1 MSGLKISKSERIV
14 LQRALEIM
22 SSIREDECIDHREG
36 LNLDVVSEIS
46 GEEGAEG
53 RNRCVGSGIGST
65 SENQS
70 DTVSWES
77 SLEIINGGERE
88 GSRSA
93 STSSRNSWGDQ
104 HEWWENFYFG
114 SELWGSSVFFV

>member
-1 MSGLKISKSERIV
+1 
-14 LQRALEIM
+14 M
-22 SSIREDECIDHREG
+22 SSAREDGRIDRREG

-46 GEEGAEG
+46 GEEGVEG
-53 RNRCVGSGIGST
+53 GDRCVGSGIGST

-70 DTVSWES
+70 DTVSRES
-77 SLEIINGGERE
+77 SLEIIHGGEPE

-104 HEWWENFYFG
+104 REERLSSSFQLLP
-114 SELWGSSVFFV
+114 ELHTGELLALLLPELCVPVLLAEVCLN